1 MNKEKKINQIIISLE
16 VPICLSF
23 STDMSSTEYRNVAYV
38 QYRDD
43 AINRQQLYND
53 PHKLLLHEKK

>member
-43 AINRQQLYND
+43 AINRQ
-53 PHKLLLHEKK
+53 